1 MMSYIHVFTESA
13 LGLLVIAEYL
23 THMWRYL
30 NAKTAFDIESLT
42 HMLQPLNLGPSSSP
56 RNAIFNI
63 NAAMRIVW
71 HIPHMMSYMSI

>member
-30 NAKTAFDIESLT
+30 NAKTAFDI
-42 HMLQPLNLGPSSSP
+42 
-56 RNAIFNI
+56 
-63 NAAMRIVW
+63 
-71 HIPHMMSYMSI
+71 